1 MGTIPQASWVYWH
14 AYGGYSM
21 KQQNFSGVRQ
31 AVRQGERM
39 ILVLQEML
47 AKRGKTSVVDVQG
60 MMGMTT
66 RTVQR
71 YLDQLV
77 QAGYVLRDDA
87 TPARFIPSEKAKQ
100 LFEVKG

>member
-1 MGTIPQASWVYWH
+1 MGTISQASWVYWN

-21 KQQNFSGVRQ
+21 KQQNFS
-31 AVRQGERM
+31 ARQGERM

-47 AKRGKTSVVDVQG
+47 TKRGKTSVVDVQA

-87 TPARFIPSEKAKQ
+87 TPAGFIPSEKAKQ

>member
-1 MGTIPQASWVYWH
+1 
-14 AYGGYSM
+14 M
-21 KQQNFSGVRQ
+21 KQQNFSARQ

-87 TPARFIPSEKAKQ
+87 TPAGFISSDKAKQ

>member
-1 MGTIPQASWVYWH
+1 
-14 AYGGYSM
+14 M
-21 KQQNFSGVRQ
+21 KQQNFS
-31 AVRQGERM
+31 ARQGERM

-47 AKRGKTSVVDVQG
+47 TKRGKTSVVDVQA

-87 TPARFIPSEKAKQ
+87 TPAGFIPSEKAKQ

>member
-1 MGTIPQASWVYWH
+1 
-14 AYGGYSM
+14 M
-21 KQQNFSGVRQ
+21 KQQYFSARQAARQ

-47 AKRGKTSVVDVQG
+47 AKRGKTSVIDVQG

-87 TPARFIPSEKAKQ
+87 TLAGFIPSDKAKK
-100 LFEVKG
+100 LFEVKVGVAATPLLNTKR

>member
-21 KQQNFSGVRQ
+21 KQQNFSARQ

-87 TPARFIPSEKAKQ
+87 TPAGFIPSEKAKQ